1 MTTRVMPLRS
11 ASRAGGGTLLPI
23 GARMRPVLAL
33 LGGLAPLL
41 VLGCRAET
49 PPSDVAA
56 RSAPPAVH
64 VDGSNGVMPLVRAL
78 ADSYVAEVPGA
89 VVTFGEGL
97 GSKARLDS
105 LRAGHMDIA
114 LASHGLDTA
123 ALRAEG
129 LGVHRIAATPVVFG
143 VHAASVTL
151 AGLPSARV
159 CDVLAGRETSWRPLG
174 DGRDLP
180 IVVVVRPEAEVDMEV
195 LRDGVA
201 CAHDIVIT
209 PAARVVEETG
219 DMARALAA
227 TDGAIGVTTA
237 TVVAQSGGAIRA
249 LALDGVAP
257 TPQAVREGRYVLTRS
272 SYLVVR
278 GDAHAGVA
286 RFLAFI
292 ASPAGQAVLEANGAV
307 GVGAPH

>member
-1 MTTRVMPLRS
+1 MHWKRVVMLGACTAALFACATRD
-11 ASRAGGGTLLPI
+11 TE
-23 GARMRPVLAL
+23 
-33 LGGLAPLL
+33 
-41 VLGCRAET
+41 AEKT
-49 PPSDVAA
+49 DVV
-56 RSAPPAVH
+56 PPAVH
-64 VDGSNGVMPLVRAL
+64 IDGSNGVMPLVRAL
-78 ADSYVAEVPGA
+78 ADAYVAEVPGA

-123 ALRAEG
+123 ALREEG

-151 AGLPSARV
+151 ADLPSARA

-195 LRDGVA
+195 LRDGIA
-201 CAHDIVIT
+201 CARELAIT
-209 PAARVVEETG
+209 PSARVVEETA
-219 DMARALAA
+219 DMARALRE
-227 TDGAIGVTTA
+227 TEGAMGVTTA

-257 TPQAVREGRYVLTRS
+257 SPEAVREGRYPLTRS

-278 GDAHAGVA
+278 GDAHASVA
-286 RFLAFI
+286 WFLAFI
-292 ASPAGQAVLEANGAV
+292 ASPSGQAVIEANGSV
-307 GVGAPH
+307 GMVR

>member
-1 MTTRVMPLRS
+1 VVA
-11 ASRAGGGTLLPI
+11 ASLLI
-23 GARMRPVLAL
+23 V
-33 LGGLAPLL
+33 
-41 VLGCRAET
+41 GCRVES
-49 PPSDVAA
+49 PPADAA
-56 RSAPPAVH
+56 DDGVPPAVH
-64 VDGSNGVMPLVRAL
+64 IDGSNGVMPLVRAL
-78 ADSYVAEVPGA
+78 ADAYVVEVPGA
-89 VVTFGEGL
+89 VITFGEGL

-105 LRAGHMDIA
+105 LRAGHMDVA

-151 AGLPSARV
+151 ADLPSARV
-159 CDVLAGRETSWRPLG
+159 CDVLAGREASWRPLG

-195 LRDGVA
+195 LRDGIA
-201 CAHDIVIT
+201 CARELVIT
-209 PAARVVEETG
+209 PSALVVEETA
-219 DMARALAA
+219 DMARALRE
-227 TDGAIGVTTA
+227 TDGAMGVTTA
-237 TVVAQSGGAIRA
+237 TVVSQSGGAIRA

-257 TPQAVREGRYVLTRS
+257 SPEAVREGRYPLTRS

-278 GDAHAGVA
+278 GGAHAGVA

-292 ASPAGQAVLEANGAV
+292 ASPAGQAVIEANGSV
-307 GVGAPH
+307 GVVR

>member
-1 MTTRVMPLRS
+1 MTVVHAGRPRVPTAHGWARHATAWGVA
-11 ASRAGGGTLLPI
+11 AS
-23 GARMRPVLAL
+23 
-33 LGGLAPLL
+33 LL
-41 VLGCRAET
+41 VVGCGAES
-49 PPSDVAA
+49 PPADVTDEGV
-56 RSAPPAVH
+56 PPAVH
-64 VDGSNGVMPLVRAL
+64 IDGSNGVMPLVRAL
-78 ADSYVAEVPGA
+78 AEAYAAEVPDA
-89 VVTFGEGL
+89 VITFGEGL

-105 LRAGHMDIA
+105 LRAGHMDVA

-151 AGLPSARV
+151 ADLPSARA

-195 LRDGVA
+195 LRDGIA
-201 CAHDIVIT
+201 CARDLTIA
-209 PAARVVEETG
+209 PSARVVEETG
-219 DMARALAA
+219 DMARTLAA
-227 TDGAIGVTTA
+227 TEGAIGVTTA
-237 TVVAQSGGAIRA
+237 TVVAQSDGAIRA
-249 LALDGVAP
+249 LALDGAAP
-257 TPQAVREGRYVLTRS
+257 SPSAVREGRYPLTRS

-292 ASPAGQAVLEANGAV
+292 ASPAGQAVIEANG
-307 GVGAPH
+307 GVGTAR

>member
-1 MTTRVMPLRS
+1 MS
-11 ASRAGGGTLLPI
+11 ARPSYLGHALAW
-23 GARMRPVLAL
+23 GACATAL
-33 LGGLAPLL
+33 LA
-41 VLGCRAET
+41 C
-49 PPSDVAA
+49 A
-56 RSAPPAVH
+56 RGDTEAVMTDAVPPAVH
-64 VDGSNGVMPLVRAL
+64 IDGSNGVMPLVRAL
-78 ADSYVAEVPGA
+78 AEAYAAEVPGA
-89 VVTFGEGL
+89 VITFGEGL

-143 VHAASVTL
+143 VHAASVGL
-151 AGLPSARV
+151 AALPGARV
-159 CDVLAGRETSWRPLG
+159 CDLLAGRETSWRPLG

-180 IVVVVRPEAEVDMEV
+180 VVVVVRPEAEVDMEV
-195 LRDGVA
+195 VRDGLA
-201 CAHDIVIT
+201 CAHDLVIT

-219 DMARALAA
+219 DMARALA
-227 TDGAIGVTTA
+227 TTEGAVGVTTA
-237 TVVAQSGGAIRA
+237 TVTAQSGGAIRA

-257 TPQAVREGRYVLTRS
+257 TPAAVRDGRYPLARS
-272 SYLVVR
+272 SYLVAR

-307 GVGAPH
+307 GVTP